1 MGIEKKSTHV
11 PPHSSVSV
19 QRSVQPTGGWRL
31 KRISIKK
38 SKLIFCVLLFRITS
52 PDLVSP
58 SIHPLCVLFVG
69 RLDTKAINAPS
80 RRSIEKDGKRVGW
93 LVGWLDVSCSCS
105 SSSGLIHIVLCLIVV
120 AVFELTCR
128 LVQSERKKKP
138 RNDDIQS
145 ISGTFSIIFHL
156 NLSLLLLWDQP
167 SPALIPVDYLLH
179 DLSMKSNKIIPLRR
193 NMKKHPRQSF
203 FTTTLNF

>member
-1 MGIEKKSTHV
+1 MRVAISHHV
-11 PPHSSVSV
+11 PGSGQPIYPSTV
-19 QRSVQPTGGWRL
+19 RS
-31 KRISIKK
+31 
-38 SKLIFCVLLFRITS
+38 F
-52 PDLVSP
+52 
-58 SIHPLCVLFVG
+58 
-69 RLDTKAINAPS
+69 
-80 RRSIEKDGKRVGW
+80 RRSSRHKSYKCTFPSQHRKRRKEGW

-203 FTTTLNF
+203 FTTTLNFWVLARFSSARVGLTNFASHTIFV